1 MILNFKKMTDTR
13 LKSWLSVYETLPMV
27 RILIPKSIYKEA
39 ILEAYDRFKKDEMF
53 RYLFFTYIK
62 TNGTINDFEEWRKKL

>member
-27 RILIPKSIYKEA
+27 RILIPKYIYKEA
-39 ILEAYDRFKKDEMF
+39 ILEAYDRFKNDEMF

-62 TNGTINDFEEWRKKL
+62 TNGTVKDFEDWYKKL